1 MPGSEKFDCF
11 FSDYQ
16 IYTLSEQNYITP
28 SFHILLNKNI
38 IKIDNFKYLFKNLL

>member
-38 IKIDNFKYLFKNLL
+38 ATNRIFYYLV